1 MGNANVEVGLKQ
13 PYTAIGNIV
22 IFRNHCIAHFL
33 LLIYYCN
40 KIFHSIIGI
49 RKVELR
55 KKKKY
60 ECTHLYSLVCQQK
73 FQLNFNIL

>member
-55 KKKKY
+55 KKKKIRMY
-60 ECTHLYSLVCQQK
+60 TSIFSCLPTKISVKL
-73 FQLNFNIL
+73 

>member
-40 KIFHSIIGI
+40 KIFHSIVGI

-55 KKKKY
+55 KK
-60 ECTHLYSLVCQQK
+60 
-73 FQLNFNIL
+73 

>member
-40 KIFHSIIGI
+40 KIFHSIVGI

-55 KKKKY
+55 KKKKKNTNVHIY
-60 ECTHLYSLVCQQK
+60 ILLFANK
-73 FQLNFNIL
+73 NFS

>member
-55 KKKKY
+55 KKKKNTNVHIY
-60 ECTHLYSLVCQQK
+60 ILLFANK
-73 FQLNFNIL
+73 NFS